1 MPNISDLLK
10 DAANIFAQ
18 LAVAYED
25 DRKRTQDHLAHL
37 EKKTAENREALRA
50 VAESILNNLR

>member
-18 LAVAYED
+18 LAAAYED